1 MGACPQDKA
10 EADAHAAATL
20 GTWALDPG
28 TGYLYNALHRYYFDI
43 TTGAWSA
50 GTQIAQLPVQ
60 VSCPASVRWQIVQGQ
75 PGAQGQLALS
85 TRSM

>member
-43 TTGAWSA
+43 TTGPPAPRLRSS
-50 GTQIAQLPVQ
+50 Q
-60 VSCPASVRWQIVQGQ
+60 SKCPAQHR
-75 PGAQGQLALS
+75 
-85 TRSM
+85 